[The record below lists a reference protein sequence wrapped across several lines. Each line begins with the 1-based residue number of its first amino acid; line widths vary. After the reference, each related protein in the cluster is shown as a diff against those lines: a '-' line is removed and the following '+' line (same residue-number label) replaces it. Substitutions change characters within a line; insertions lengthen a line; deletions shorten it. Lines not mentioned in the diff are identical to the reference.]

1 MFQKKEKP
9 NFFDLLAA
17 QAKCTVEGV
26 ELLCQYCKAPDEAL
40 GDRVKEA
47 EKRGDH
53 TRSNLVAEINRSFI
67 TPIDREDIFRLSG
80 TIDDVMD
87 YAWYPVKELR
97 IYHIGP
103 DQAIVEM
110 ADLLLEMAQF
120 LYQSVHCLEKQ
131 AAQCA
136 ENAIQVKKLENKLN
150 ARFHQ
155 AMSELFDQE
164 DIRMILK
171 YREVYAHFNHASD
184 KGDHAADILMDILV
198 KR

>member
-9 NFFDLLAA
+9 NFFDLLTA

-87 YAWYPVKELR
+87 YAWYTVKELR

-136 ENAIQVKKLENKLN
+136 ENAIQ
-150 ARFHQ
+150 
-155 AMSELFDQE
+155 